1 MSFDGSDSR
10 ASITLDRRRIVILAA
25 GAVAVVVAIVLLLVW
40 VRQPEKV
47 DTIPENWSEYSRV
60 CTGDGVAFTKAP
72 AYRGAGPH
80 SITAFVQE
88 EGVTGPM
95 AEIFQASSSD
105 LPWDSTSI
113 HKTPQLIACAN
124 RIATEKTAVTTCSY
138 SSNRYVLGPQGPG
151 RQVSLYKAS
160 YEVTVYETRTHDTV
174 AEEVKLN
181 GDDTSCPDSI
191 AAAASEVFSW
201 PSAEQW
207 QQAIGRYVDGDA

>member
-1 MSFDGSDSR
+1 MSLDGGDGQG
-10 ASITLDRRRIVILAA
+10 SISLDRRRVVILAT
-25 GAVAVVVAIVLLLVW
+25 GAVAVVVAIVLLLIW
-40 VRQPEKV
+40 ARQPEKV
-47 DTIPENWSEYSRV
+47 DTIPEVWGEYSRV

-88 EGVTGPM
+88 EGVTGPR
-95 AEIFQASSSD
+95 AEISQASSRD
-105 LPWDSTSI
+105 LPWNRAIT
-113 HKTPQLIACAN
+113 TPQLIACAN

-138 SSNRYVLGPQGPG
+138 SSGTVLLGPQGQG

-160 YEVTVYETRTHDTV
+160 YEVTVYETRTRDKV
-174 AEEVKLN
+174 AEEVRLS
-181 GDDTSCPDSI
+181 GDDTSCPVSI
-191 AAAASEVFSW
+191 DAAASEVFSW